1 MCSNPSYNY
10 PSQPS
15 YGEGMADAMKA
26 QMEMLTGQTLGEGES
41 FKELYAE
48 ALDREGGTLADILR
62 EFEAPIRK
70 QTARMDTDILR
81 ETILG
86 ADADQKYAEDGRV
99 ITGYEKPT
107 GGEDDTLYTIKR
119 TVTGSKDAG
128 WNEKEGQ
135 SWYPT
140 VKTTLI
146 DASTGDVVKE
156 FDTNMTEAQ
165 AGVFPKPEIGSDAS
179 TLEFVAPRHKT
190 FYDNAL
196 ADAYGDELKDI
207 LSPEQLSRAARAPD
221 PRDLIFSK
229 KSGETSKATPIY
241 KKNPDGTDFVAKP
254 GTFEPGANLREGTGM
269 VDLLGDTRELRE
281 GRRLSR
287 EEQGAQLLADNPQL
301 SRAYENAQNDPSNPY
316 YGMSREKA
324 GEKLLA
330 DYGGDL
336 DKMAKDFG
344 VSDIT
349 VADYGTFDTGRQAGF
364 DEAGNFL
371 GLAALAEDVQR
382 GHLSRQREADLMD
395 VARLSG
401 QYQDIMED
409 YKPGTQ
415 EALDSASKILKER
428 EKDLTGGAVT
438 VPTGSTYGGD
448 VDAITAAAAP
458 TLSADTAFSGELAAA
473 GADPLRQRLLA
484 DAKTSLGDTLTARE
498 ERQIAEA
505 MRGRSTMMGRIF
517 DDSAIHE
524 EAKARLLEDRNRQA
538 VNRAFAQSVLGQ
550 EAGLQTGDLGRGMQ
564 QEAQQADITQRR
576 DLAQFGADVDR
587 ARMEQAQAQQAGQFD
602 VGAKLDAERIGEQLK
617 QSGTLGYI
625 DAATRL
631 AALEDRNQL
640 DPFQAVLGRGGGGSL
655 GAGQSLF
662 GQAGYGLQSG
672 PQYLN
677 PEAGLGYISNM
688 AANQASM
695 YGAQQMA
702 DASRSAGMMGMFG
715 NIGRGLFGG

>member
-1 MCSNPSYNY
+1 MGSGPSMNF
-10 PSQPS
+10 PSQPT

-26 QMEMLTGQTLGEGES
+26 QMEMLTGTGDDFS
-41 FKELYAE
+41 KIYAD

-99 ITGYEKPT
+99 ITGYERPT
-107 GGEDDTLYTIKR
+107 GAEDDTLYTIKR
-119 TVTGSKDAG
+119 TVTGSKYGG
-128 WNEKEGQ
+128 WNAKEGE

-146 DASTGDVVKE
+146 DASDGTVVKE
-156 FDTNMTEAQ
+156 FDTNMGDGGTGAQ
-165 AGVFPKPEIGSDAS
+165 ASVYPAPEIGSDAS

-190 FYDNAL
+190 AYDNAL
-196 ADAYGDELKDI
+196 AEVYEGEFEGI
-207 LSPEQLSRAARAPD
+207 LSPDQLSSAARAPD

-229 KSGETSKATPIY
+229 ESGETSEATPIY
-241 KKNPDGTDFVAKP
+241 KKNPDGSVFVAKP

-269 VDLLGDTRELRE
+269 VDVLGDVRSAPATMDDYGDYVRANPDLINAYTQARAGGEERSME
-281 GRRLSR
+281 EWGR
-287 EEQGAQLLADNPQL
+287 DH
-301 SRAYENAQNDPSNPY
+301 Y
-316 YGMSREKA
+316 
-324 GEKLLA
+324 A
-330 DYGGDL
+330 DYGKFEGRDL
-336 DKMAKDFG
+336 M
-344 VSDIT
+344 T
-349 VADYGTFDTGRQAGF
+349 RQSGF
-364 DEAGNFL
+364 DEQGNFL

-409 YKPGTQ
+409 YRPGTQ
-415 EALDSASKILKER
+415 EALDSARNVLEQR
-428 EKDLTGGAVT
+428 EKDLTGGAIT

-458 TLSADTAFSGELAAA
+458 TLSADTAFGGELAAA
-473 GADPLRQRLLA
+473 GTDPLRQRLLA
-484 DAKTSLGDTLTARE
+484 EAKTGLGEGLTARE
-498 ERQIAEA
+498 LRNIQEGTRAA
-505 MRGRSTMMGRIF
+505 ATARGRVRDIGSVQQ
-517 DDSAIHE
+517 E
-524 EAKARLLEDRNRQA
+524 VEARLLEDRQRQA
-538 VNRAFAQSVLGQ
+538 MNRAFAQQVLGQ

-564 QEAQQADITQRR
+564 QEGMQADITQRR

-602 VGAKLDAERIGEQLK
+602 VGAKMDAERIGEQLK

-695 YGAQQMA
+695 YGAQQAA

>member
-1 MCSNPSYNY
+1 MGSGPSMNF
-10 PSQPS
+10 PSQPT

-26 QMEMLTGQTLGEGES
+26 QMEMLTGTGDDFS
-41 FKELYAE
+41 KIYAD

-99 ITGYEKPT
+99 ITGYERPT
-107 GGEDDTLYTIKR
+107 GAEDDTLYTIKR
-119 TVTGSKDAG
+119 TVTGSKYGG
-128 WNEKEGQ
+128 WNAKEGQ

-146 DASTGDVVKE
+146 DASDGTVVKE
-156 FDTNMTEAQ
+156 FDTNMGDGGTGAQ
-165 AGVFPKPEIGSDAS
+165 ASVYPAPEIGSDAS

-190 FYDNAL
+190 AYDNAL
-196 ADAYGDELKDI
+196 AEVYEGEFEGI
-207 LSPEQLSRAARAPD
+207 LSPDQLSSAARAPD

-229 KSGETSKATPIY
+229 ESGETSEATPIY
-241 KKNPDGTDFVAKP
+241 KKNPDGSVFVAKP

-269 VDLLGDTRELRE
+269 VDVLGDVRSAPATMDDYGDYVRANPDLINAYTQARAGGEERSME
-281 GRRLSR
+281 EWGR
-287 EEQGAQLLADNPQL
+287 DH
-301 SRAYENAQNDPSNPY
+301 Y
-316 YGMSREKA
+316 
-324 GEKLLA
+324 A
-330 DYGGDL
+330 DYGKFEGRDL
-336 DKMAKDFG
+336 M
-344 VSDIT
+344 T
-349 VADYGTFDTGRQAGF
+349 RQSGF
-364 DEAGNFL
+364 DEQGNFL

-409 YKPGTQ
+409 YRPGTQ
-415 EALDSASKILKER
+415 EALDSARNVLEQR
-428 EKDLTGGAVT
+428 EKDLTGGAIT

-458 TLSADTAFSGELAAA
+458 TLSADTAFGGELAAA
-473 GADPLRQRLLA
+473 GTDPLRQRLLA
-484 DAKTSLGDTLTARE
+484 EAKTGLGEGLTARE
-498 ERQIAEA
+498 LRNIQEGTRAA
-505 MRGRSTMMGRIF
+505 ATARGRVRDIGSVQQ
-517 DDSAIHE
+517 E
-524 EAKARLLEDRNRQA
+524 VEARLLEDRQRQA
-538 VNRAFAQSVLGQ
+538 MNRAFAQQVLGQ

-564 QEAQQADITQRR
+564 QEGMQADITQRR

-602 VGAKLDAERIGEQLK
+602 VGAKMDAERIGEQLK

-695 YGAQQMA
+695 YGAQQAA